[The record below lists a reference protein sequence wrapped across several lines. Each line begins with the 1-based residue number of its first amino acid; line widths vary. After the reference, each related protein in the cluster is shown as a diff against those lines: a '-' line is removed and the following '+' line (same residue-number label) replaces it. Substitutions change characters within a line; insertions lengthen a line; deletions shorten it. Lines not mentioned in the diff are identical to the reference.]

1 MGGMRRF
8 LALATALLLVLL
20 VPSVS
25 AHTAANRPVAIV
37 AAETANEVVAVSLG
51 PYGGHVLKRVHVAD
65 PLMVAGPLHGPAVVL
80 DPHGTVTL
88 LGWHSLRPI
97 KVFRGFSDPQV
108 ARIAPGDRFAYVAD
122 GGSGEITVID
132 LARRKIV
139 DRVRVGLLA
148 HHLSFSPDGKRL
160 WIVLGEVARTIVRL
174 DTSDLARPRVVG
186 RLHPR
191 FLSHSIGFAPDGRT
205 VWVSSS
211 RARYVTVYDAATAR
225 VVKVLRAERAPQ
237 EVAFSGARA
246 LLTSGYGSS
255 LQAVLWR
262 SYRRLGTVRMPYGS
276 FNLATFG
283 GQVVTSSL
291 FTGQVVELEAGTLRR
306 FWTTKVAPETRYVA
320 ISLWP
325 R

>member
-1 MGGMRRF
+1 MRR
-8 LALATALLLVLL
+8 LLLIAAALLLVPAASAG
-20 VPSVS
+20 VP
-25 AHTAANRPVAIV
+25 ANRPVAIV
-37 AAETANEVVAVSLG
+37 VAETANEVLAVSLG
-51 PYGGHVLKRVHVAD
+51 QHGGHILKRVHVPD
-65 PLMVAGPLHGPAVVL
+65 PLMVAAPLHGPAVVL

-88 LGWHSLRPI
+88 LGWHSLRPL
-97 KVFRGFSDPQV
+97 KVFHGFSNPQV

-122 GGSGEITVID
+122 GGSGEISVID
-132 LARRKIV
+132 LVRRRIV
-139 DRVRVGLLA
+139 DRVYVGVRA
-148 HHLSFSPDGKRL
+148 HHMSFRPDGKRL
-160 WIVLGEVARTIVRL
+160 WVVLGEVATTIVRL
-174 DTSDLARPRVVG
+174 DTSTPARPHVAG
-186 RLHPR
+186 RLQPR

-211 RARYVTVYDAATAR
+211 RARYVTVYNAASGK
-225 VVKVLRAERAPQ
+225 VVKVLRTERAPQ

-262 SYRRLGTVRMPYGS
+262 TYRRLGTVRMPYGS

-283 GQVVTSSL
+283 GKVVTSSL
-291 FTGQVVELEAGTLRR
+291 FTGQVVELEAGTLKR
-306 FWTTKVAPETRYVA
+306 FWTAKVAPETRYVA